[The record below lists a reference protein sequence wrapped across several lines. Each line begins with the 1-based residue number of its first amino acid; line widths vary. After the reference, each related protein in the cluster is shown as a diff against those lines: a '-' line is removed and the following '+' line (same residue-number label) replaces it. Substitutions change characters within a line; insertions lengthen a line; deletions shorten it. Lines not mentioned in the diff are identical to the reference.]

1 MKYLFLL
8 YDNEDAW
15 DTIEEAKRNEIYG
28 AYTAY
33 TEALRKADAYLG
45 AAPLPHSRGGKRVRE
60 SGVQDGPF
68 ADGKE
73 QLGGYYM
80 IEAENL
86 DDALDWAARCPCAAI
101 GHVEVR
107 PVWNIGG

>member
-8 YDNEDAW
+8 YDDEDAW
-15 DTIEEAKRNEIYG
+15 DAMEEAEKNEIYG

-45 AAPLPHSRGGKRVRE
+45 AAPLPHSRDGKRVRA
-60 SGVQDGPF
+60 GDVQDGPF

-80 IEAENL
+80 IEAKNL

>member
-8 YDNEDAW
+8 YDNEDLW
-15 DTIEEAKRNEIYG
+15 DAMPDDEKNEIFG
-28 AYTAY
+28 AYMAY
-33 TEALRKADAYLG
+33 SEALQKADAYVAG
-45 AAPLPHSRGGKRVRE
+45 DPLTTTREGKRVRAD
-60 SGVQDGPF
+60 GVQDGPF

-80 IEAENL
+80 IEADDL
-86 DDALDWAARCPCAAI
+86 DEALDWAARCPCASY

>member
-1 MKYLFLL
+1 MKYMFFL
-8 YDNEDAW
+8 YDDEDAW
-15 DTIEEAKRNEIYG
+15 DAMEESKKNEVFG
-28 AYTAY
+28 AYMAY
-33 TEALRKADAYLG
+33 TEALRKSDAYIAG
-45 AAPLPHSRGGKRVRE
+45 APLPHSREAKRVRA

-80 IEAENL
+80 VEAKDL
-86 DDALDWAARCPCAAI
+86 DDALEWAAKCPCASY

-107 PVWNIGG
+107 PVLDIGK

>member
-8 YDNEDAW
+8 HDNESNW
-15 DTIEEAKRNEIYG
+15 DTMDETKKGETYG
-28 AYTAY
+28 AYMAY
-33 TEALRKADAYLG
+33 TEALRKAGAYIE
-45 AAPLPHSRGGKRVRE
+45 AAPLNHSRNGKRVRL

-73 QLGGYYM
+73 QLGGFYLVD
-80 IEAENL
+80 AENL
-86 DDALDWAARCPCAAI
+86 DDALDWAARCPCASF

-107 PVWNIGG
+107 PIWNIGS

>member
-1 MKYLFLL
+1 MKYMFFL
-8 YDNEDAW
+8 YDDEDAW
-15 DTIEEAKRNEIYG
+15 DAMEESKKNEVFG
-28 AYTAY
+28 AYMAY
-33 TEALRKADAYLG
+33 TEALRKSDAYIAG
-45 AAPLPHSRGGKRVRE
+45 APLPHSRGAKRVRA

-80 IEAENL
+80 VEAKDL
-86 DDALDWAARCPCAAI
+86 DDALEWAAKCPCASY

-107 PVWNIGG
+107 PVLDIGK

>member
-15 DTIEEAKRNEIYG
+15 DSMEEAKKNEFFG
-28 AYTAY
+28 AYMAY
-33 TEALRKADAYLG
+33 TEALRKAGVHLAG
-45 AAPLPHSRGGKRVRE
+45 APLNHSREGKRVRA

-73 QLGGYYM
+73 QLGGFYM
-80 IEAENL
+80 VEAKNL
-86 DDALDWAARCPCAAI
+86 DDALDWAARCPCASY

-107 PVWNIGG
+107 PVWNIGD